1 MNIRQSACAIV
12 FTGLTFQA
20 TESSAFSTTEVLEL
34 RAAEY
39 EVRIEKSVVLKMRD
53 GTSLSTDLYF
63 PISSD
68 TRFPVILMRTPYN
81 KNSEQERS
89 VSAAR
94 MFASRGFAVAVQ
106 DTRGRF
112 ESEGQFGIMYGDS
125 EDGYDTVDWL
135 ARQPWSNGKVG
146 TYGCS
151 YRGAIQILQARLKH
165 PALAA
170 MIPQAGPGA
179 GLGYVGGQP
188 RYLGIWRGGAL
199 ELASTFSFIWSSG
212 SKVHYRAPQN
222 LSSEMK
228 AKIAPYFDPAP
239 RLPEIDRQKV
249 LRYLPVVEMPDHY
262 GAPPTDWQALLTHGF
277 TDPWWNDTVGYF
289 SETDTIDVPTLA
301 INSWYDVNVGHTLY
315 RFNLF
320 REKSISKRS
329 RNNQFVII
337 SPTGHCG
344 SEQATENT
352 VMGDLDLGDA
362 RLGHNEIYLRWFDH
376 WLKGLN
382 NGITKMPRVQY
393 YLMGKNEWRSAPEW
407 PLPGTQYTKYYLH
420 SDGTAN
426 SRFGSGSLS
435 VDAPANEVIT
445 DRFDYDPATPVP
457 SAVGPKGSIHG
468 GPFGGPLDQRDL
480 EMRHDIL
487 VYTSQPLTAGLEITG
502 PMEVVLFVSS
512 SARDTDFTVKLLDVH
527 PDGRVFNLR
536 AGILRA
542 RYRDGF
548 DQEVWMEP
556 GKFYKIRIPLDPSSN
571 YFAPGHR
578 IRLEVSSSNFPRFDR
593 NLNNGGRNFD
603 ETEWVVAKNQV
614 HHGKI
619 YPSHIVLPI
628 IPQ

>member
-1 MNIRQSACAIV
+1 MKTRPGLSVKA
-12 FTGLTFQA
+12 FTLLTLQTIA
-20 TESSAFSTTEVLEL
+20 TIAFSAPVVLEL
-34 RAAEY
+34 RPPQN
-39 EVRIEKSVVLKMRD
+39 EVRIEKSTLLTMRD
-53 GTSLSTDLYF
+53 GTRLSTDIYF
-63 PISSD
+63 PVSSD
-68 TRFPVILMRTPYN
+68 SVFPVILMRTPYN
-81 KNSEQERS
+81 KNTEQERS

-94 MFASRGFAVAVQ
+94 MFASRGYAVAVQ
-106 DTRGRF
+106 DTRGRY
-112 ESEGQFGIMYGDS
+112 ESEGNFGIMYGDA

-135 ARQPWSNGKVG
+135 AGQPWSNGKVG

-165 PALAA
+165 RALAA

-212 SKVHYRAPQN
+212 SKFHYQAPQN
-222 LSSEMK
+222 LSPEIK

-239 RLPEIDRQKV
+239 SLPEIDRQKV
-249 LRYLPVVEMPDHY
+249 LRYLPVLDMPDHF
-262 GAPPTDWQALLTHGF
+262 GAPPTDWEALLSHGF

-289 SETDTIDVPTLA
+289 SEKDTIDVPMLA
-301 INSWYDVNVGHTLY
+301 ISSWHDVNVGHTLY

-320 REKSISKRS
+320 REKSLSKKS

-344 SEQATENT
+344 SEEASEHT

-376 WLKGLN
+376 WLKGVD
-382 NGITKMPRVQY
+382 NGISNMPRVQY
-393 YLMGKNEWRSAPEW
+393 YLMGKNEWRSAAEW
-407 PLPGTQYTKYYLH
+407 PLSATRYIRYFLH
-420 SDGTAN
+420 SDGMAN
-426 SRFGSGSLS
+426 SRFGSGRLS
-435 VDAPANEVIT
+435 VDAPPDGVTT
-445 DRFDYDPATPVP
+445 DSFDYDPATPVP
-457 SAVGPKGSIHG
+457 SAVGEKGSIHG
-468 GPFGGPLDQRDL
+468 GPFGGPLDQRNL

-487 VYTSQPLTAGLEITG
+487 VYTSKPLPAGLEITG
-502 PMEVVLFVSS
+502 PLEAVLYVSS

-527 PDGRVFNLR
+527 PDGRAFNLR

-548 DQEVWMEP
+548 DREVWMEP
-556 GKFYKIRIPLDPSSN
+556 EKVYKIQIQMDPTSN
-571 YFAPGHR
+571 YFATGHR

-593 NLNNGGRNFD
+593 NLNNGGENFD
-603 ETEWVVAKNQV
+603 ETEWIVAKNQV
-614 HHGKI
+614 HHGEV
-619 YPSHIVLPI
+619 YRSHILLPI
-628 IPQ
+628 IPE